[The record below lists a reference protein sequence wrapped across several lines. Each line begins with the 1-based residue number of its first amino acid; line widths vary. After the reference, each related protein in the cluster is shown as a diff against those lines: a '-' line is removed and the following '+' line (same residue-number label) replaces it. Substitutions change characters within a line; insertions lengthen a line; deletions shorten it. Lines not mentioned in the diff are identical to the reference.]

1 MLKHMLKHYSARML
15 KAMLVE
21 QCTYVRYVRTHIELL
36 TLRANVPLVN
46 ARGGAEND

>member
-1 MLKHMLKHYSARML
+1 MLKDMLEHYSASML
-15 KAMLVE
+15 RAMRVE

-36 TLRANVPLVN
+36 TFRANVPLVN